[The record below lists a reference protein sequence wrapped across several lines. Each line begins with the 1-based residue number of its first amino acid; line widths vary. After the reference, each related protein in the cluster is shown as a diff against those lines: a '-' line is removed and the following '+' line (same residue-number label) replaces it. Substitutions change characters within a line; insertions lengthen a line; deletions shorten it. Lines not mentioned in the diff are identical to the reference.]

1 MAIAGINAKEAVHWT
16 APTATRLLQ
25 AQGNKMDHLSGS
37 DAAFLHLE
45 SPETPMHV
53 GGLAILELPADYA
66 GDFMEDVRTH
76 IQNRMHMA
84 PIFQRKLINMPFD
97 IANPICCL
105 LYTSDAA
112 DE

>member
-1 MAIAGINAKEAVHWT
+1 
-16 APTATRLLQ
+16 
-25 AQGNKMDHLSGS
+25 MDHLSGL

-53 GGLAILELPADYA
+53 GGLSILELPADYE
-66 GDFMEDVRTH
+66 GDFMEDVRIH

-97 IANPICCL
+97 IANPIWVM
-105 LYTSDAA
+105 
-112 DE
+112 DEAIDIDYHIRHVIVPPPATKIGRASCRERVYYPV